1 MTRGGRASWI
11 LAIIAHVLAWVAYL
25 PLAVG
30 LVLWPYL
37 QGESGEEYGVLIAVF
52 VPVALTG
59 LALLTVLGVRR
70 SGGFPL
76 LAFGARV
83 APLLL
88 FIIAGLAIYT
98 VSQFYLPWE
107 AKVVIGLAIGGI
119 ALGPVFIGGR
129 IVRVLCRFITV
140 GLLCTDGFFGWRLF
154 PAIRPAIAVAGDG
167 LQFQPDSRAGRGIM
181 LLASSQAGPH
191 PTGAPGPSGPAH
203 QIIEARHAA
212 C

>member
-37 QGESGEEYGVLIAVF
+37 QGESGEEYGVLIAAF

-129 IVRVLCRFITV
+129 IVRVLNLWVAALLLLGFCVLTGFSVGVFFLPSALLSLSLATV
-140 GLLCTDGFFGWRLF
+140 FSFSRT
-154 PAIRPAIAVAGDG
+154 VALD
-167 LQFQPDSRAGRGIM
+167 
-181 LLASSQAGPH
+181 
-191 PTGAPGPSGPAH
+191 
-203 QIIEARHAA
+203 EE
-212 C
+212 